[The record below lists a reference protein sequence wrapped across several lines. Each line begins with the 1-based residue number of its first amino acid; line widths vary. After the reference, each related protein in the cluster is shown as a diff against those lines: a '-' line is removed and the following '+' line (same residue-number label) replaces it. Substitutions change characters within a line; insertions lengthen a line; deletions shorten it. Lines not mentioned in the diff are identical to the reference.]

1 VTPFALDDGRVHL
14 STPTLDDVDAVTA
27 ACQDPRVARWTVVPS
42 PYSRDDAV
50 EFVTSYVGP
59 GWERGDV
66 LTWGVRESVG
76 PTGIPGPDGPG
87 PLLGMLGLSLDDAP
101 EGQRSAEIGYWTA
114 PEARGRGLMTAAGRL
129 VVDWAF
135 DPEGAGLA
143 RLFWQAYLGNWAS
156 RRVAWR
162 LGFRVEGAVRGF
174 ALQRGVRRDA
184 WVGTLLPG
192 DPREP
197 VEPWPDDAE
206 ATARER

>member
-1 VTPFALDDGRVHL
+1 
-14 STPTLDDVDAVTA
+14 
-27 ACQDPRVARWTVVPS
+27 
-42 PYSRDDAV
+42 
-50 EFVTSYVGP
+50 
-59 GWERGDV
+59 
-66 LTWGVRESVG
+66 
-76 PTGIPGPDGPG
+76 
-87 PLLGMLGLSLDDAP
+87 
-101 EGQRSAEIGYWTA
+101 
-114 PEARGRGLMTAAGRL
+114 MTAAGRL
-129 VVDWAF
+129 VTDWAF

-197 VEPWPDDAE
+197 VEPWPDDA
-206 ATARER
+206 A